1 MVIKITIY
9 IDIIILENII
19 MNYIILYAT
28 GLIAKSKISYLRI
41 FLSSLLGAIYA
52 ISQYISKLNIYSN
65 SIIRL
70 ILSILMIYIAFNP
83 QNIKTMFKELIIFYL
98 TTFTFGGVATYLI
111 YVLKPQDI
119 IIKNGMYVGTYALKV
134 IFIGAILGTII
145 LVIAFRI
152 TKNKISKKDMFCKIK
167 IKLNGKEKIL
177 NAIVDTGNMLKEP
190 LTGNPVV
197 VIEKTSL
204 YDLMPKEI
212 LNNTES
218 ILGGDFE
225 KIPDDITKEYISR
238 LKIIP
243 FSSLGKQNGMIVG
256 IKPEKI
262 TVINEEVEEEKDNA
276 IIGIYNKSLTKRGEY
291 NALIGIDLY

>member
-28 GLIAKSKISYLRI
+28 GLIAKSKISYIRL
-41 FLSSLLGAIYA
+41 FLASLLGAIYA
-52 ISQYISKLNIYSN
+52 ATQYISKLNIYSN
-65 SIIRL
+65 GLIKI
-70 ILSILMIYIAFNP
+70 ILSILMVYIAFNP
-83 QNIKTMFKELIIFYL
+83 QNIKNIFKQLIIFYL

-119 IIKNGMYVGTYALKV
+119 IIKNGMFVGTYVLKV

-145 LVIAFRI
+145 LVIAFKI
-152 TKNKISKKDMFCKIK
+152 SKNKMNKKDMFCKVRIQ
-167 IKLNGKEKIL
+167 INGKSKNI
-177 NAIVDTGNMLKEP
+177 NTMIDTGNMLKEP

-197 VIEKTSL
+197 IIEKTSL
-204 YDLMPKEI
+204 YDLIPKEI

-218 ILGGDFE
+218 ILGGDFS
-225 KIPDDITKEYISR
+225 KIPKEIKEEYISK

-243 FSSLGKQNGMIVG
+243 FSSLGKQNGMIIG
-256 IKPEKI
+256 IKPESIK
-262 TVINEEVEEEKDNA
+262 VINDEIEEEKKNA